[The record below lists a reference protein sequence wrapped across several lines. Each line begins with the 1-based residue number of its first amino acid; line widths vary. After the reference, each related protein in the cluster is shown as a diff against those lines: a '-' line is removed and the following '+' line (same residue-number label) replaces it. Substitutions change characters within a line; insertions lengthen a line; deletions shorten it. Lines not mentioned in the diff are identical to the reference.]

1 MSSKPLLTKGN
12 HIFVVIFSHHLIDTL
27 FVNCEWLVNGNNI
40 SFKSCTVLLNG
51 IGMAQ
56 KSISLMSD
64 LVSLLLSANRTPM
77 QEAIVLS
84 CHICLINAGIEKMN
98 NP

>member
-1 MSSKPLLTKGN
+1 MCESVIHNKFVKPQSLLLMLMSSKPHSTKDN
-12 HIFVVIFSHHLIDTL
+12 RIFVVIFSHYLIDTL

-40 SFKSCTVLLNG
+40 SFKSCPVLLNG

-64 LVSLLLSANRTPM
+64 LVSLLLSANRT
-77 QEAIVLS
+77 A
-84 CHICLINAGIEKMN
+84 
-98 NP
+98 